1 LRNIADGRHRN
12 HPVEFVQLDHHSPDG
27 SIGHGAGR
35 LRCIN
40 AAAVHAVSGR
50 YAGKLTAVSI
60 KDSIPLNIPIV
71 INPYNWIVVTL
82 MILIAGLGL
91 ALIVTPPAN
100 GS

>member
-1 LRNIADGRHRN
+1 
-12 HPVEFVQLDHHSPDG
+12 
-27 SIGHGAGR
+27 
-35 LRCIN
+35 
-40 AAAVHAVSGR
+40 
-50 YAGKLTAVSI
+50 VSI